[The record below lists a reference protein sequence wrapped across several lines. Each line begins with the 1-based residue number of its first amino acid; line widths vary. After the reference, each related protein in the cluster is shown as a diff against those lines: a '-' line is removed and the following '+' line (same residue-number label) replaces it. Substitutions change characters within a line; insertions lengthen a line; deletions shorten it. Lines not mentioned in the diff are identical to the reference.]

1 MALHV
6 TTVQLSDIAEAMNR
20 SFIQGARDK
29 EIELIVVRSTG
40 LTSIETDTRRLQQ
53 ILKNLL
59 SNALKFTD
67 TGGRVTLT
75 IERAPAGWDRDNRS
89 LETSQ
94 DVLAIVLTG
103 SSEEGAAGALAVARS
118 GGRGWV
124 QQPETAQA
132 PQMPAATLALVPHA
146 RILTL
151 EATGLALAQL

>member
-103 SSEEGAAGALAVARS
+103 SSEEGAALS
-118 GGRGWV
+118 
-124 QQPETAQA
+124 
-132 PQMPAATLALVPHA
+132 LIH
-146 RILTL
+146 I
-151 EATGLALAQL
+151 